1 MFIIPVIGGYIADT
15 LAGKYNTILGSGL
28 IYVLG
33 KFKWQNLKI
42 TETVLQ
48 FTTVLAFIYKWTRAQ
63 CTFSLR
69 AILRFKNFWR
79 DDTIYIDYSSK
90 QAVIY

>member
-33 KFKWQNLKI
+33 KFKWQNLKF

-48 FTTVLAFIYKWTRAQ
+48 FTTVLAFIYTSGRALNVHMYVF
-63 CTFSLR
+63 TKSH
-69 AILRFKNFWR
+69 FK
-79 DDTIYIDYSSK
+79 I
-90 QAVIY
+90 QELLV

>member
-33 KFKWQNLKI
+33 KFNKWQNLKF

-48 FTTVLAFIYKWTRAQ
+48 FTTVLAFIYTSGRA
-63 CTFSLR
+63 R
-69 AILRFKNFWR
+69 NVRFH
-79 DDTIYIDYSSK
+79 
-90 QAVIY
+90 

>member
-33 KFKWQNLKI
+33 KFKWQNLKF
-42 TETVLQ
+42 TEIVLQ
-48 FTTVLAFIYKWTRAQ
+48 FTTAVAFNYTKVDASATLCVYMYVLTK
-63 CTFSLR
+63 SH
-69 AILRFKNFWR
+69 FK
-79 DDTIYIDYSSK
+79 
-90 QAVIY
+90 V

>member
-33 KFKWQNLKI
+33 KFKWQNLKF
-42 TETVLQ
+42 TEIVLQ
-48 FTTVLAFIYKWTRAQ
+48 FTTVVAFNYTKVDARA
-63 CTFSLR
+63 TLFVYMYVLTKSH
-69 AILRFKNFWR
+69 FK
-79 DDTIYIDYSSK
+79 I
-90 QAVIY
+90 

>member
-48 FTTVLAFIYKWTRAQ
+48 FTTVLTFIYTSGRA
-63 CTFSLR
+63 R
-69 AILRFKNFWR
+69 NVRFH
-79 DDTIYIDYSSK
+79 
-90 QAVIY
+90 

>member
-33 KFKWQNLKI
+33 KFKWQNLKF

-48 FTTVLAFIYKWTRAQ
+48 FTTVLAFIYIQVDARAMYVF
-63 CTFSLR
+63 TKSH
-69 AILRFKNFWR
+69 FK
-79 DDTIYIDYSSK
+79 I
-90 QAVIY
+90 QELLV